1 MSEDEVLSLKDGNKQ
16 KETNRLGMEVR
27 LTNAENG
34 KYGVGSG
41 LGTANT
47 VKTQE
52 GLLGL
57 DLDEIKFRQSAIGV
71 STRKALETASA
82 RIVAR
87 MIRKG
92 IFEN

>member
-1 MSEDEVLSLKDGNKQ
+1 
-16 KETNRLGMEVR
+16 
-27 LTNAENG
+27 
-34 KYGVGSG
+34 
-41 LGTANT
+41 
-47 VKTQE
+47 
-52 GLLGL
+52 LLGL